1 MYRIDPSQW
10 TFLKPT
16 DLQVGDV
23 FLCLADGYFNVVR
36 RLITW
41 KTKSL
46 YVHAAIYVEDG
57 MLLEAV
63 RPAITRVRLDALLR
77 RYAHAAVLRQPDAW
91 NPDRQC
97 ALALFASKV
106 IAANARYNLSGAIA
120 WEGAKA
126 AHTASLHQQLV
137 AYFENPT
144 TLVPASRPAY
154 FCSEL
159 IVDCFI
165 ATGFIAPS
173 AAVLYQGRTYS
184 PADLG
189 NDPTFGTFL
198 GYITGRAPYTV
209 PQSDEFYRRRTF
221 NEIFR
226 SERQ

>member
-57 MLLEAV
+57 MLLDAV

-106 IAANARYNLSGAIA
+106 IAAMHAITFPVLSRGR
-120 WEGAKA
+120 EQRQ
-126 AHTASLHQQLV
+126 HTRHRFTSSSWH
-137 AYFENPT
+137 
-144 TLVPASRPAY
+144 TLKTRRH
-154 FCSEL
+154 L
-159 IVDCFI
+159 
-165 ATGFIAPS
+165 
-173 AAVLYQGRTYS
+173 S
-184 PADLG
+184 PPPG
-189 NDPTFGTFL
+189 P
-198 GYITGRAPYTV
+198 
-209 PQSDEFYRRRTF
+209 RTF
-221 NEIFR
+221 AQ
-226 SERQ
+226 S